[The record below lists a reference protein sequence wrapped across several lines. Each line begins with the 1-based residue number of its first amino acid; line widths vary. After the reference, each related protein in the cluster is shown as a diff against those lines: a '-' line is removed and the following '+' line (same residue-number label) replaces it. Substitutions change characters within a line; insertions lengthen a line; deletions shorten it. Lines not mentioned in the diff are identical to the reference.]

1 MNSLF
6 IMIIYLLLNVVNCSI
21 TTTYYKQLIDQRT
34 REARTYKIPKN
45 NEQFRKGIESDD
57 MQNYGEYDFVVV
69 GAGSAGSVL
78 ATRLSEIANFNT
90 LLLEAGDEEDDFS
103 QIPAM
108 MIYNQLSRKNWGY
121 YSTPQRYSCLGMN
134 NQQCMV
140 PRGKLVGGSSSING
154 MIYVR
159 GSCKDYDKW
168 SDLGNHGWSCDDVL
182 PYFKKSENSQIR
194 GDNGYHGIG
203 GYWNVEYS
211 LPSPDLLENIIA
223 ANLEINQSI
232 VDYNGRSG
240 FGSNQLQFNI
250 KHGKRQSLAKAFLEN
265 ARARS
270 NLKLV
275 TNILVTK
282 VIIDPESN
290 VTKGVEFVTQN
301 TKFRA
306 LAKKEVIV
314 SAGAINTPQ
323 ILMLSGIGP
332 KKHLEEIGIPV
343 IADLPV
349 GKNLIEHPYLPV
361 VLHTN
366 YTIKDT
372 TMENKIDLYLK
383 GLGPLTRPDGMT
395 GLAFINTKNGVP
407 EGPTIEMLFTEPNP
421 DLSIIAKIF
430 NLKETTAAFLTEMNH
445 PESDITIN
453 LLLLRPK
460 SRGRVF
466 LKSISPT
473 DFPNIDLNMLSKQ
486 EDVDTLIEGLG
497 YVWRIVQTNAFK
509 NINATLLEIKMC
521 NNVNNIKRKLE
532 CLIRQMTTTCYHLCG
547 TTAMGPDEKKFVVD
561 DKLKVHG
568 IRNLRVVDA
577 SIFPL
582 PVSGHI
588 NAATVMVAE
597 KAADVIKKM
606 YEE

>member
-6 IMIIYLLLNVVNCSI
+6 TVIIYLLLNVVNSSI
-21 TTTYYKQLIDQRT
+21 TTTYYKRLIDRRI
-34 REARTYKIPKN
+34 REAMTYKLPKN
-45 NEQFRKGIESDD
+45 NEQFRKGIESNDI
-57 MQNYGEYDFVVV
+57 QNYGEYDFVIV

-90 LLLEAGDEEDDFS
+90 LLLEAGDEEDDFN

-121 YSTPQRYSCLGMN
+121 YSTPQKYSCLGMN
-134 NQQCMV
+134 NQQCVV
-140 PRGKLVGGSSSING
+140 PRGKLVGGSSSINS
-154 MIYVR
+154 MMYIR

-168 SDLGNHGWSCDDVL
+168 SDLGNHGWSCDDVF
-182 PYFKKSENSQIR
+182 PYFKKSENSQIH

-203 GYWNVEYS
+203 GFWNVEYS
-211 LPSPDLLENIIA
+211 LPPSDLLENIIA
-223 ANLEINQSI
+223 ANLGINQSI
-232 VDYNGRSG
+232 IDYNGINP
-240 FGSNQLQFNI
+240 FGSNQLQFSI

-275 TNILVTK
+275 TNVLVTK
-282 VIIDPESN
+282 AIIGPQSN
-290 VTKGVEFVTQN
+290 VTRGVEFVTQN
-301 TKFRA
+301 TKFRV

-332 KKHLEEIGIPV
+332 KKHLEEMGIPV

-349 GKNLIEHPYLPV
+349 GKNLIEHPFLPL

-366 YTIKDT
+366 YTIQDT
-372 TMENKIDLYLK
+372 TMEKKIDLYLR
-383 GLGPLTRPDGMT
+383 GLGPLTRPAGMI
-395 GLAFINTKNGVP
+395 GVALINTRNGV
-407 EGPTIEMLFTEPNP
+407 EEVPTIEILFGEPNP
-421 DLSIIAKIF
+421 DLSVFAKMF
-430 NLKETTAAFLTEMNH
+430 NLKETTAAFLTEIIH
-445 PESDITIN
+445 PKSDITIS
-453 LLLLRPK
+453 LLLLNPK

-466 LKSISPT
+466 LKSNSPT
-473 DFPNIDLNMLSKQ
+473 DFPNIDLNMLSKR
-486 EDVDTLIEGLG
+486 EDANSLIEAMG
-497 YVWRIVQTNAFK
+497 YVSKIVQTDGFK
-509 NINATLLEIKMC
+509 KINATLLDIKMC
-521 NNVNNIKRKLE
+521 NNVNDIKRKLE
-532 CLIRQMTTTCYHLCG
+532 CLIRQMTTTCYHPCG
-547 TTAMGPDEKKFVVD
+547 TTAMGPDRTKFVVD

-606 YEE
+606 YEK